1 MKSRLGAA
9 VLCALAARAGAF
21 AFSTVPSVEQKGP
34 PAVHRNQSIVLVAQS
49 EGIRLSAPGRALK
62 DGQPGETIPVLNTA
76 TRMALKGVVRDG
88 WIEIQSP
95 GEPTP

>member
-1 MKSRLGAA
+1 MKNRLGAA
-9 VLCALAARAGAF
+9 VLLIFAAGRPGAAF
-21 AFSTVPSVEQKGP
+21 AGPAPVEPKVL
-34 PAVHRNQSIVLVAQS
+34 PAVHRNQQIVLVALG

-95 GEPTP
+95 GDPTP